1 MNTEPVF
8 LFINLF
14 KLSDTLNII
23 NTVPIRYGFGGSDV
37 VCGHIIL
44 MQKILLLFLLLIDN
58 ILFTCVLRMMMIV
71 NTMPELEKETD
82 DFGIKKIYQ
91 NHVWPDFTKPKF

>member
-1 MNTEPVF
+1 M
-8 LFINLF
+8 
-14 KLSDTLNII
+14 
-23 NTVPIRYGFGGSDV
+23 
-37 VCGHIIL
+37 
-44 MQKILLLFLLLIDN
+44 
-58 ILFTCVLRMMMIV
+58 MMMIV

>member
-8 LFINLF
+8 LFISLF

-23 NTVPIRYGFGGSDV
+23 NTVPIRYGFGGFDV
-37 VCGHIIL
+37 VCGHIVL
-44 MQKILLLFLLLIDN
+44 TQKILLLFLLLIDN
-58 ILFTCVLRMMMIV
+58 ILFTCVLRMMMMVIV

-82 DFGIKKIYQ
+82 DFGIK
-91 NHVWPDFTKPKF
+91 NL